1 MKPIICVFCITK
13 LSYMWAALKQI
24 IYIVLISTI
33 FGIIRFF
40 FIEEESFTIIKSQ
53 KQLKT
58 IEDYDLNHITN
69 EQYSIPDLMTEPL
82 LATTDFIKYYFD
94 NNHAVIIDARDVE
107 EYSNSHIEKAI
118 NIPYNNYEDFFNVLD
133 SLPPEQLYIIYC
145 SGGLCNDSR
154 DLASIM
160 YELGFKTVFIY
171 EGGFPEWKEKGY
183 AVE

>member
-107 EYSNSHIEKAI
+107 EYSNSQ
-118 NIPYNNYEDFFNVLD
+118 NITRKRLYLEAMEEILPRMTKILGDPGEVILVNPEDRRL
-133 SLPPEQLYIIYC
+133 LPIPLP
-145 SGGLCNDSR
+145 SSD
-154 DLASIM
+154 
-160 YELGFKTVFIY
+160 
-171 EGGFPEWKEKGY
+171 
-183 AVE
+183 